1 MLEESKVYNKAHVVS
16 VDMGYGHQRA
26 ACPLGHLAYG
36 EILNANVYKGIPKSD
51 MKKWEESRRVY
62 EIISRM
68 KHLPLI
74 GDYIFGVLD
83 YFQRIEP
90 FYPMR
95 DLSDPTIQVRQM
107 YKLIDKGWGKDLVD
121 KLNEKKLPLITS
133 FFIPAFFAEEHR
145 FKGDIY
151 CICTDADVSRAWAP
165 LDPRKSRIN
174 YLVPNKRVKERLR
187 LYGVRSENLY
197 VTGFPL
203 PEENLGGPDWPILKD
218 NLRSRLIRLD
228 PLENYRKK
236 YHSTIKHYLGKEK
249 CVECKKKEPITI
261 TFAVGGAGAQREL
274 GVTIMESLRLHLMRG
289 EIKLNLVAGV
299 RKDVYSFFKEAIKE
313 YRLDDRSNGHV
324 DIIYEDKKGDYFH
337 KFNQALKTTDILWTK
352 PSELSFFS
360 GLGLPI
366 IMAPSIGSQENFNK
380 AWLQAIGSGV
390 EQADPRYTNEWL
402 FEWVKS
408 GWLAEAAMQGF
419 LDAPKNA
426 IYHIEDIVLKGKRSE
441 IEDIHLL

>member
-1 MLEESKVYNKAHVVS
+1 MSKNPK
-16 VDMGYGHQRA
+16 
-26 ACPLGHLAYG
+26 
-36 EILNANVYKGIPKSD
+36 IP
-51 MKKWEESRRVY
+51 
-62 EIISRM
+62 
-68 KHLPLI
+68 
-74 GDYIFGVLD
+74 
-83 YFQRIEP
+83 IEP
-90 FYPMR
+90 AVVEGDR
-95 DLSDPTIQVRQM
+95 DITEKEVKNKPEGLS
-107 YKLIDKGWGKDLVD
+107 GFD
-121 KLNEKKLPLITS
+121 KLKNLTETPPHIKKILTELEDDGLSFKEALREIDLI
-133 FFIPAFFAEEHR
+133 I
-145 FKGDIY
+145 
-151 CICTDADVSRAWAP
+151 
-165 LDPRKSRIN
+165 
-174 YLVPNKRVKERLR
+174 
-187 LYGVRSENLY
+187 
-197 VTGFPL
+197 
-203 PEENLGGPDWPILKD
+203 
-218 NLRSRLIRLD
+218 
-228 PLENYRKK
+228 
-236 YHSTIKHYLGKEK
+236 
-249 CVECKKKEPITI
+249 
-261 TFAVGGAGAQREL
+261 
-274 GVTIMESLRLHLMRG
+274 
-289 EIKLNLVAGV
+289 
-299 RKDVYSFFKEAIKE
+299 KEAIKE